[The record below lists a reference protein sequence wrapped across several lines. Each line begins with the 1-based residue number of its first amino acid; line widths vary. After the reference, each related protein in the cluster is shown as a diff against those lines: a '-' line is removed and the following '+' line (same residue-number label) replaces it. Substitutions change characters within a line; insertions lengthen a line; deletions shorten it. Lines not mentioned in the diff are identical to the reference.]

1 MDTKEK
7 KKNEYELID
16 SIFDQIKDFESI
28 NFEEIKKNYFNHK
41 ARLCFLNFNNRRII
55 ECNM

>member
-1 MDTKEK
+1 MDTKDK

-41 ARLCFLNFNNRRII
+41 ARLFFLNFNNRRII